1 VNGKGLK
8 DTSEGGEAA
17 YLPSMSQ
24 EPVETIRRQT
34 EAYNAFMSSRL
45 SSEAYAECFDTAIE
59 VIWRDQQT
67 YPDFPQ
73 QLRGISELIE
83 FSEEYRDR
91 WSDLSQEV
99 LELIEAPNDR
109 VLTLIRQ
116 SGRGRQSGV
125 PITIHFFTLLT
136 VRDGKAVKVEYF
148 RHRADALRAADLEE

>member
-1 VNGKGLK
+1 
-8 DTSEGGEAA
+8 
-17 YLPSMSQ
+17 MSR
-24 EPVETIRRQT
+24 EHSETIRRNT
-34 EAYNAFMSSRL
+34 EAFNAFMSSRL
-45 SSEAYAECFDTAIE
+45 SSEAYAEYFDPEIE

-73 QLRGISELIE
+73 HLHGISELMT

-91 WSDLSQEV
+91 WSELSQEL
-99 LELIEAPNDR
+99 LELIEVPNDR

-136 VRDGKAVKVEYF
+136 VRDGKTVKVEYF
-148 RHRADALRAADLEE
+148 RHRADALQAAGLEV